1 VDGHSSEQLRA
12 RREAHARAVA
22 RRRLTVL
29 AGLLA
34 AGAIAALSLGRQA
47 PAGAPAAPIAPPA
60 AVQAPVGARAARLA
74 AQDRAVD
81 RVLAYTPF
89 VARGS
94 ARSREIALTFDDG
107 PGPSTPALVRY
118 LITNGVPAT
127 FFLVGKAIAERPDV
141 VARQIRAGFALGTH
155 TEGHRRLTARTLDEQ
170 TDAILDSA
178 DRITRLTGHSV
189 RLFRPPY
196 GAFDADTLGV
206 LRARRMLMVLW
217 SIDTRDYAARRPRQ
231 IVDAVLRDARAG
243 AIVLMHD
250 GPGRRPQTLTA
261 VRRLVPALR
270 RRGYRLV
277 SLPDLLR
284 DDPPPRDQKLPRSF
298 GG

>member
-1 VDGHSSEQLRA
+1 MDGHSSEELRA
-12 RREAHARAVA
+12 RREAHARAVL
-22 RRRLTVL
+22 RRRLVAL
-29 AGLLA
+29 AGLLTA
-34 AGAIAALSLGRQA
+34 VVIAALSLGRQA
-47 PAGAPAAPIAPPA
+47 PAGGPAAPVAPPA
-60 AVQAPVGARAARLA
+60 AVKAPAGARAARLA
-74 AQDRAVD
+74 AEDRAVD

-118 LITNGVPAT
+118 LIANGVPAT
-127 FFLVGKAIAERPDV
+127 FFLVGRAIAERPDV

-155 TEGHRRLTARTLDEQ
+155 TEGHRRLSARTLEQQ

-178 DRITRLTGHSV
+178 DRITRLTGHAV

-196 GAFDADTLGV
+196 GAFDADTLSV

-231 IVDAVLRDARAG
+231 IVDAVLRDARPG
-243 AIVLMHD
+243 AIVLLHD

-284 DDPPPRDQKLPRSF
+284 DDPPPRDQKVPRSF